1 MLEILVYAFGIM
13 YTPGPVNMLC
23 LHTGIQAKKNTLL
36 KQQST
41 EKNLG
46 FCVGVGFAMMLLF
59 LFFGYFST
67 GLVTSSW
74 QIPASL
80 LGCLYITYLA
90 YKITKNAWLYEKE
103 EVTCDLKERANT
115 PRSIMSFHTGFIMQL
130 FNPKAPVAILPIVTI
145 QFPAAGIDGTAITI
159 WAVVMGMMAFGAPG
173 SYLLLGS
180 HLGKMI
186 KKKVYFR
193 WINTAMAGLLFYV
206 AIDIALT
213 QLTPLYK

>member
-23 LHTGIQAKKNTLL
+23 LHTGIQAKKKTLL

-41 EKNLG
+41 EKPLK
-46 FCVGVGFAMMLLF
+46 FCAGVGFAMMLLF
-59 LFFGYFST
+59 LLFGYFST
-67 GLVTSSW
+67 GLVSPSW
-74 QIPASL
+74 QIPASV

-90 YKITKNAWLYEKE
+90 YKIAKNAWLYEE
-103 EVTCDLKERANT
+103 EDITSDPKERTNA
-115 PRSIMSFHTGFIMQL
+115 PHSIMNFHTGFIMQL

-145 QFPAAGIDGTAITI
+145 QFPAAGISGTAITI

-173 SYLLLGS
+173 IYLLLGS
-180 HLGKMI
+180 HLGKLI
-186 KKKVYFR
+186 KKKAYFR
-193 WINTAMAGLLFYV
+193 WINTTMAGLLLYV

-213 QLTPLYK
+213 QLIPLYK